1 MNALKLLPVVAAALL
16 ATACHDARD
25 GFRVGYAQDAAHK
38 SRPGAD
44 PFNAQLYQ
52 GYRELGDKEYYK
64 GNYSS
69 ALIFYRK
76 AIAAAQGQAVGPEEV
91 GPWLPASGLR
101 SRGLHGADLAAVQEL
116 RPRLLTWMTDAR
128 RINPPLA
135 ASHQTSFDCW
145 IEELNEQDYD
155 DALPCR
161 QGITLVQL
169 TQAQTVTPAPAA
181 VPRRQPFLVFF
192 DFDRSDITPE
202 ADRIIRAA
210 ADAVKA
216 GATGTVVGVVGHA
229 DRSGT
234 DAYNQRLSERRA
246 NAVRARLTQ
255 YGVPANQIRAS
266 GKGEAEPLVPTAD
279 GVREPQNRRV
289 EIGIGP

>member
-1 MNALKLLPVVAAALL
+1 MNARTMLALGAVALL
-16 ATACHDARD
+16 TTACHDAVD
-25 GFRVGYAQDAAHK
+25 GFRVGPAQETAVRT
-38 SRPGAD
+38 RPVAD
-44 PFNAQLYQ
+44 PFQQGLYT
-52 GYRELGDKEYYK
+52 GYRDLGDKEYYK

-69 ALIFYRK
+69 ALLFYRK
-76 AIAAAQGQAVGPEEV
+76 AAAAGQGQAVPLEENER
-91 GPWLPASGLR
+91 WLPATGLR
-101 SRGLHGADLAAVQEL
+101 ARGLHGNDLAAVNEL
-116 RPRLLTWMTDAR
+116 RPRLVTWMRDAR
-128 RINPPLA
+128 TINPPLA
-135 ASHQTSFDCW
+135 ARHQTSFDCW

-169 TQAQTVTPAPAA
+169 TQAQVPPPPAA
-181 VPRRQPFLVFF
+181 VPRRQPYLVFF

-210 ADAVKA
+210 ADAYKA
-216 GATGTVVGVVGHA
+216 GATSMAVGVVGHA

-255 YGVPANQIRAS
+255 YGVPANQIRTS
-266 GKGEAEPLVPTAD
+266 GRGESEPLVPTAD

-289 EIGIGP
+289 EIGLQP

>member
-25 GFRVGYAQDAAHK
+25 GFRVGYAQNAAHK
-38 SRPGAD
+38 SRPAAD
-44 PFNAQLYQ
+44 PFSTELYA
-52 GYRELGDKEYYK
+52 GYIELGDKEYYK

-76 AIAAAQGQAVGPEEV
+76 AIAAAQGQAVGPEEI
-91 GPWLPASGLR
+91 GPWLPATGLR
-101 SRGLHGADLAAVQEL
+101 ARGLHGADLAAVQEL

-135 ASHQTSFDCW
+135 ARHQTSFDCW

-169 TQAQTVTPAPAA
+169 TQQQTVTPAPA
-181 VPRRQPFLVFF
+181 PRRQPYLVFF

-210 ADAVKA
+210 ADAYKA
-216 GATGTVVGVVGHA
+216 GATSMAVGVVGQA
-229 DRSGT
+229 DR
-234 DAYNQRLSERRA
+234 
-246 NAVRARLTQ
+246 
-255 YGVPANQIRAS
+255 
-266 GKGEAEPLVPTAD
+266 
-279 GVREPQNRRV
+279 
-289 EIGIGP
+289 